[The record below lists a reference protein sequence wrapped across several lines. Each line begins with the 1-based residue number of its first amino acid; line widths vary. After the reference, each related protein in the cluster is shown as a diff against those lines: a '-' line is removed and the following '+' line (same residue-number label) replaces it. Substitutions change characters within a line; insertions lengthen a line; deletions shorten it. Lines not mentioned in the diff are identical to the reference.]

1 MEKELNLPVN
11 KSLIVVEDDP
21 DDQYFLMSAFEEIG
35 FAPFVHWLNSTT
47 ELLKCL
53 HELRE
58 SGTGY
63 PYTILLDY
71 NMPVMNG
78 EEILVKLKKDEDYK
92 RIPLLIY
99 STGMNNGL
107 MERLTALGADGCYFK
122 ANSAEEVIEFAKF
135 LQQKIA
141 AAVFRG

>member
-35 FAPFVHWLNSTT
+35 FAPYVHWLSSTIS
-47 ELLKCL
+47 LLQCL
-53 HELRE
+53 RELRE
-58 SGTGY
+58 AATGY
-63 PYTILLDY
+63 PYAILLDY

-78 EEILVKLKKDEDYK
+78 EEVLVTLKKDEQYK
-92 RIPLLIY
+92 DIPLLIY

-107 MERLTALGADGCYFK
+107 MERLKNLGAEGCYFK
-122 ANSAEEVIEFAKF
+122 ANSTEEIISFARF
-135 LQQKIA
+135 LKQKIS
-141 AAVFRG
+141 AAVFKR